1 MNREE
6 WDAATFECSMCR
18 LFARVAA
25 GAHPATF
32 GLLEAHNS
40 VEAQS
45 RREPDGYGIATFD
58 PEGRPHV
65 VKRAQAAYRDRSFPS
80 EAHELRS
87 RVFVAHIRF
96 ATNGENLERNTHP
109 FAQHGRVF
117 AHNGVVGGLEEI
129 EARLRPAYRE
139 AVRGETDSERVFALV
154 GQEIEDHHGDVEAG
168 IGAAVGWI
176 ARTLPLYAV
185 NLLLATPSELWA
197 LRYPATHDLLWRDG
211 RTDPGAASVHDRRR
225 RLRVGGE
232 APVPGIAVASEPLGS
247 SEGWRL
253 LASGEL
259 LHVGADLE
267 PRVTRVLDDQ
277 PARPLTLDDLGVK
290 AAAAQHER

>member
-1 MNREE
+1 
-6 WDAATFECSMCR
+6 MCR
-18 LFARVAA
+18 LFARIAA
-25 GAHPATF
+25 EAHPATF
-32 GLLEAHNS
+32 GLLEARNS

-58 PEGRPHV
+58 REGTPHV
-65 VKRAQAAYRDRSFPS
+65 VKRAQAAYRDRRFPA

-109 FAQHGRVF
+109 FVQRGRAF
-117 AHNGVVGGLEEI
+117 AHNGVVGGLDEL

-139 AVRGETDSERVFALV
+139 AVLGETDSERVFALV
-154 GQEIEDHHGDVEAG
+154 GQEISDHDGDVEAG
-168 IGAAVGWI
+168 IGAAVRWI

-185 NLLLATPSELWA
+185 NLLLATSDELWA
-197 LRYPATHDLLWRDG
+197 LRYPTTHDLLWRDG
-211 RTDPGAASVHDRRR
+211 RGDPGAASVHDRRH
-225 RLRVGGE
+225 RLRVGVE
-232 APVPGIAVASEPLGS
+232 VPVPGIGVASEPLGS
-247 SEGWRL
+247 PEGWRL

-267 PRVTRVLDDQ
+267 PRLTRVLDEP
-277 PARPLTLDDLGVK
+277 PARPLTLEDLGVK

>member
-1 MNREE
+1 MNRAPGF
-6 WDAATFECSMCR
+6 DATFDSMCR
-18 LFARVAA
+18 LFARIAA
-25 GAHPATF
+25 EAHPATF

-58 PEGRPHV
+58 RDGRPHV
-65 VKRAQAAYRDRSFPS
+65 VKRAQAAYRDRRFPA

-109 FAQHGRVF
+109 FVQRGRVF
-117 AHNGVVGGLEEI
+117 AHNGVVGGLDEL

-139 AVRGETDSERVFALV
+139 AVLGETDSERVFALV
-154 GQEIEDHHGDVEAG
+154 GQEISDHDGDVEAG
-168 IGAAVGWI
+168 IGAAVRWI

-185 NLLLATPSELWA
+185 NLLLATPSDLWA
-197 LRYPATHDLLWRDG
+197 LRYPTTHDLLWRDG
-211 RTDPGAASVHDRRR
+211 RGDPGAADVHDRRH
-225 RLRVGGE
+225 RLRVGVE
-232 APVPGIAVASEPLGS
+232 EPVPGIGVASEPLGS
-247 SEGWRL
+247 PEGWRL

-267 PRVTRVLDDQ
+267 PRLTRVLDEP
-277 PARPLTLDDLGVK
+277 PARPLTLEDLGIK